1 MRARASLSSLS
12 HRQPGPTC
20 WSMLPPGTVP
30 AAHRSASPLPLCSA
44 GRARTAHVT
53 RTRRFQ
59 VAVGRDPPCPC
70 LVSSTCRPRC
80 PTPTDAP
87 SAASPPPPLLKRAPH
102 RRPNSLSPAPRF
114 SPLRS
119 DAASPPPP
127 SPPPQA
133 TGPPCCSPEPSH
145 PCHRPQP
152 LRRRRRSNL
161 SRRAAARVSPAPFPL
176 ADAFAVE

>member
-1 MRARASLSSLS
+1 MLVNAAARHCACGPPVSLSPPSLFGRPRAHRARHPHPPVSGRCRQGPPLPVPRFLHVSATLPDP
-12 HRQPGPTC
+12 HRRPLRC
-20 WSMLPPGTVP
+20 VP
-30 AAHRSASPLPLCSA
+30 AA
-44 GRARTAHVT
+44 
-53 RTRRFQ
+53 
-59 VAVGRDPPCPC
+59 
-70 LVSSTCRPRC
+70 
-80 PTPTDAP
+80 
-87 SAASPPPPLLKRAPH
+87 PLLKRAPH

-119 DAASPPPP
+119 DAAPPPPP

-133 TGPPCCSPEPSH
+133 TGPPCRSPEPSH

-152 LRRRRRSNL
+152 LRRRRRSDP